1 MINSLST
8 ARSFFR
14 ALPCGEYHTQR
25 GETSRWGNPPD
36 PNLSFSSARR
46 KELKEASTY
55 PKPFPIWKGC
65 NCLRAETALRQSFCI
80 ARRAF
85 APSGRAMIKN
95 ISRVPRY
102 QNGEKSSV
110 SATFRVASSPYR
122 GRPSRRFLRLFV
134 LHPPHIGGGL
144 GGGGCFFAS
153 FFAPKKVREMG
164 SGGIPQRRGNTSLR
178 VHPEIINK

>member
-122 GRPSRRFLRLFV
+122 GRP
-134 LHPPHIGGGL
+134 GL

>member
-1 MINSLST
+1 MSNPLST

-25 GETSRWGNPPD
+25 GETSRWGTPPD

-122 GRPSRRFLRLFV
+122 GRPWRRWMFL
-134 LHPPHIGGGL
+134 
-144 GGGGCFFAS
+144 CFFLCAKES
-153 FFAPKKVREMG
+153 KRNGVWGYPPA
-164 SGGIPQRRGNTSLR
+164 RGNTSLR
-178 VHPEIINK
+178 VHPEIIDK

>member
-65 NCLRAETALRQSFCI
+65 NCRRAETALRQSFCI
-80 ARRAF
+80 ARKAC
-85 APSGRAMIKN
+85 APYGASDSLFTSLLSPPLLKTRHARISDQRSSGKGAQAMRQPIKN

-102 QNGEKSSV
+102 QNGEKS
-110 SATFRVASSPYR
+110 
-122 GRPSRRFLRLFV
+122 RFLRLFV
-134 LHPPHIGGGL
+134 LHPL
-144 GGGGCFFAS
+144 A
-153 FFAPKKVREMG
+153 KDW
-164 SGGIPQRRGNTSLR
+164 RGAWG
-178 VHPEIINK
+178 VV